1 MIINRKQLA
10 KEKLEQLKKG
20 YSAFA
25 DTNEVA
31 ELIEKELANLNLH
44 VVIDKT
50 PVGAWF
56 IPEMVK
62 E

>member
-1 MIINRKQLA
+1 MIINRKQIA

-25 DTNEVA
+25 DTTEVA
-31 ELIEKELANLNLH
+31 ELIEKELASLDLQ

-50 PVGAWF
+50 SVGSWF